1 MYKKYKILIYLI
13 LFILIMFFLNFFFKN
28 HKKLEKYSTSTDL
41 STVIQRLRDDIYNE
55 ILIEHEGNEENLK
68 NIISRIDIVINKIN
82 QKIKEL
88 DNAIGGQT
96 DYVNLLEK
104 SNQLLND
111 ILNLK
116 TTIENQEQT
125 KANNIIIIQN
135 LENQINN
142 LYEIKHFL
150 INYQRYGGETIDPFT
165 NNKIVLC
172 KSNGNKI
179 SNDSRFNLSN
189 PIKIKIGDQY
199 LIKTNMY
206 YVEQGNSPSQTKIQ
220 STEKLPDI
228 PQISWL
234 NIMGYQKV
242 KEITT
247 GNTISNPNGE
257 SICAFAVWPNW
268 GSTWNNTN
276 KTNLPTTIQ
285 LQNSDGTVLFSKTI
299 TTTQRLLG
307 LDVNYWKEIFVSNAH
322 NEDRCQVYFIPSIS
336 TSTEF
341 RIVHNGSISRCA
353 ILKNNN
359 GNNNCN
365 SLSIRFG
372 RQCTRERPN
381 GAFNVNDQTQSY
393 TGLTNP
399 RTFNFILTERLY
411 HFGGS
416 FTNDRF
422 YNYYVWRWR
431 YRKRR
436 KKYYYWRK
444 QCSGRSFWRRC
455 KKHKHYYWA
464 NKWEWERYKHYY
476 RCDSNVRILSMD
488 LPGYNLFSNT
498 VTSRRQRLINQ
509 TKLHWRL
516 SPNRHSIQTPV
527 FAWGSFKYYYKI
539 LNYNNTLRTLAED
552 YINYLNT
559 RRTDLINYTNSS
571 EFLNYNQS
579 NGLIEYRIRKSLYN
593 QYNFTLT
600 SNFSDATSF
609 ILECHNNTGTNLCN
623 IEPETL
629 RMNRTYKIKTLNEGT
644 YVTDLNNILNDIG
657 QSSITIYP
665 DNDIINNTNSTPYL
679 LNL

>member
-41 STVIQRLRDDIYNE
+41 STVIQRLRDDINNE
-55 ILIEHEGNEENLK
+55 ILIKHQLNQTEL
-68 NIISRIDIVINKIN
+68 
-82 QKIKEL
+82 QKIIDRINVVIGLINDKIKKL
-88 DNAIGGQT
+88 DNAIEGQTT
-96 DYVNLLEK
+96 DYVKLLEE

-116 TTIENQEQT
+116 TTIENQEKT
-125 KANNIIIIQN
+125 KANNIIIIQD
-135 LENQINN
+135 LQNQINN
-142 LYEIKHFL
+142 LHEIKYFL
-150 INYQRYGGETIDPFT
+150 INYKRYDGETIDPFT
-165 NNKIVLC
+165 NNQIVLYN
-172 KSNGNKI
+172 SDGNVI
-179 SNDSRFNLSN
+179 NDNSKFNLSN
-189 PIKIKIGDQY
+189 LIKIKIGNQY
-199 LIKTNMY
+199 LKKTNMY
-206 YVEQGNSPSQTKIQ
+206 YVKQGNSPSQTKIQ

-299 TTTQRLLG
+299 TTTQRLLD

-322 NEDRCQVYFIPSIS
+322 NEDRCQVYFIPSIN
-336 TSTEF
+336 TSREF

-359 GNNNCN
+359 GNNNCKF
-365 SLSIRFG
+365 LSITFG

-381 GAFNVNDQTQSY
+381 GAFNVNGQTQSY

-399 RTFNFILTERLY
+399 RTFNFTLTERLY

-416 FTNDRF
+416 FTNDK
-422 YNYYVWRWR
+422 NYEYPVWRWR
-431 YRKRR
+431 YRKRWR
-436 KKYYYWRK
+436 RYCWRHRRWRRCKWNRTYYWRK
-444 QCSGRSFWRRC
+444 TW
-455 KKHKHYYWA
+455 
-464 NKWEWERYKHYY
+464 KWEKYKKYY
-476 RCDSNVRILSMD
+476 RCDSNVRIHSMN

-498 VTSRRQRLINQ
+498 VTSRRQTLINQ

-516 SPNRHSIQTPV
+516 SPNRHSKTTPV
-527 FAWGSFKYYYKI
+527 FAWGTWGRRGYYYKI
-539 LNYNNTLRTLAED
+539 LNYNNALRTLAGD
-552 YINYLNT
+552 YKNYLNN
-559 RRTDLINYTNSS
+559 RRTQLINFTSSS

-623 IEPETL
+623 IEPEIL
-629 RMNRTYKIKTLNEGT
+629 RMNRKYKIKTLSEGT
-644 YVTDLNNILNDIG
+644 YVKDLNNILSDIG
-657 QSSITIYP
+657 QSSITRYP